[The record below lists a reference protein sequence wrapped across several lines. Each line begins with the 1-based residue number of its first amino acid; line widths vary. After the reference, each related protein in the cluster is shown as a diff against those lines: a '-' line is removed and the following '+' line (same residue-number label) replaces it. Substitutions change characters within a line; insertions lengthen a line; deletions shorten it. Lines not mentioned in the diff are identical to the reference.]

1 MRIVLAIL
9 VAVLSLTACSEQ
21 KRDVKDTVFAPQ
33 VKALEKARAVE
44 GKVQEGAQQTR
55 DAVNAQDNPDADKVM
70 KQGY

>member
-1 MRIVLAIL
+1 MRTVLTFL
-9 VAVLSLTACSEQ
+9 VAVLSLAACSEQ
-21 KRDVKDTVFAPQ
+21 KREARDTVFSTQ
-33 VKALEKARAVE
+33 VRALEKARAVD